1 LYASQNTTP
10 SHANAALPDATEDA
24 TGDQNDFAAV
34 APVKSAAAGDAANA
48 TFIGSS
54 IASTGHSEQKP
65 LTGEATAPRGD
76 NAEPPVATKQHLAAQ
91 ATAAVNKPGEQT
103 GGSSH
108 TDSPSATVHAA
119 AADIAGATTFSPNTS
134 HVAAQI
140 SGADGSMMVRD
151 AAGAH
156 GAVSTFNA
164 AGGSSAGTPPAAQ
177 QEPFAALDAGTGVS
191 TPNWVHA
198 GGRQAEAG
206 FEDPALGWV
215 GVRADLSSGGV
226 HAAIVAGSSE
236 AAQTLSGH
244 LAGLNAYLSE
254 NHTPVSTLT
263 MDTAGYSG
271 SETGQNQGMNQ
282 GTNEGMQQS
291 AGQPESQ
298 SGHQP
303 ANQSGA
309 SVSERGAQVLPANS
323 GDSVSGLG
331 AIAYVDGR
339 GAHISVMA

>member
-1 LYASQNTTP
+1 
-10 SHANAALPDATEDA
+10 
-24 TGDQNDFAAV
+24 
-34 APVKSAAAGDAANA
+34 
-48 TFIGSS
+48 
-54 IASTGHSEQKP
+54 
-65 LTGEATAPRGD
+65 
-76 NAEPPVATKQHLAAQ
+76 
-91 ATAAVNKPGEQT
+91 
-103 GGSSH
+103 
-108 TDSPSATVHAA
+108 VHAA
-119 AADIAGATTFSPNTS
+119 ATDIAGATTFSPHTS

-140 SGADGSMMVRD
+140 SGPDGSMMVRD

-156 GAVSTFNA
+156 GTASTFNVA
-164 AGGSSAGTPPAAQ
+164 SGSSAGTTPAAQ

-282 GTNEGMQQS
+282 GTNESMQQS
-291 AGQPESQ
+291 QGHAESQ
-298 SGHQP
+298 SGHQA

-309 SVSERGAQVLPANS
+309 SASERGAQVLPANS
-323 GDSVSGLG
+323 GDPVSGLG
-331 AIAYVDGR
+331 AIASVDGR